1 MPRYSLTEIETHTR
15 KAARGAGYH
24 WGEAEEAGKAAR
36 WLCSMGIDGAGTML
50 KLLQTIDGQVDE
62 HRPNAGLSKCEPQKK
77 VCGLSLG
84 CTLSDH
90 GLDMLD
96 GLVVTG
102 QIQSPLITF
111 AVLGNSLRDCAIF
124 ATTDQGQAMISPEI
138 CLIAGDFKA
147 AHSIEYKVIALPEK
161 IKDTEVPEIDH
172 RIWDALNE
180 FVKRTYVPATE
191 ESRLKGAG

>member
-1 MPRYSLTEIETHTR
+1 MPRYSLTEIETHCR

-36 WLCSMGIDGAGTML
+36 WLCSVGIDGAAAL
-50 KLLQTIDGQVDE
+50 LELLQTVDGQADKY
-62 HRPNAGLSKCEPQKK
+62 RPNADVFNDKPQQN
-77 VCGLSLG
+77 VCGLTLG
-84 CTLSDH
+84 YTLSDH

-96 GLVVTG
+96 GLIVTG
-102 QIQSPLITF
+102 HIHSPLITF
-111 AVLGNSLRDCAIF
+111 AVLGNSLRDCAVF

-147 AHSIEYKVIALPEK
+147 AGSIDFKVIALPEK
-161 IKDTEVPEIDH
+161 VKDTEVPEIDNQ
-172 RIWDALNE
+172 IWDALNV
-180 FVKRTYVPATE
+180 FAKRTYVPSTE